1 LVYGRCGGPAGDFAR
16 CAREHSAAV
25 VGAGRESPASPAA
38 SRGAWNRFPST
49 MPENHGPLADASTL
63 DQLITAA
70 KAILE
75 LDWKR
80 KASSARELLKS

>member
-1 LVYGRCGGPAGDFAR
+1 
-16 CAREHSAAV
+16 
-25 VGAGRESPASPAA
+25 
-38 SRGAWNRFPST
+38 